1 MDIARRVLIVLK
13 TFLRRNEDV
22 QVGGLIR
29 GHFLMILQHL
39 LMEHGSSPS
48 GGQPVAAGGMFRP
61 EGRSLRSGHL
71 YCDEIGSGRENQSF
85 LCKRKVRPVGHQA
98 RNFYLLL
105 LWESGCSTYLCVC
118 MCVCLWFECAYVSC
132 LHGWVCLMHACLSP
146 PCTACAQSYLSQE
159 WQPPVGKKEAVNVG
173 EVREAATASRGK
185 GGGGSVMD
193 WSSW

>member
-1 MDIARRVLIVLK
+1 
-13 TFLRRNEDV
+13 
-22 QVGGLIR
+22 
-29 GHFLMILQHL
+29 MILQHL

-71 YCDEIGSGRENQSF
+71 YCDEICSGRENQSF

-132 LHGWVCLMHACLSP
+132 MHGWVCLMHACLSP